1 MIKIIECPR
10 DAMQG
15 VTTFIPTEVKA
26 KYINS
31 LLKVGFD
38 TIDFG
43 SFVSPRAIPQMKDTA
58 EVLAQLD
65 MTNTKSKLL
74 AIIGNTIGGEIA
86 SQYDEITYLGYPF
99 SISPTFL
106 EKNINSTIAKS
117 IVTVNKLLNIADKKH
132 KILVVYIS
140 MAFGNPYGDKW
151 STEITEEWVDIL
163 YKLGV
168 KIIALSDTTGD
179 SIPENIYSTFSNL
192 VPAYPKVEFGF
203 HLHTTEDTW
212 HDKVEAAFNAGCRRF
227 DTVINGIGG
236 CPMSGKEMIG
246 NLRTLFILQFL
257 KDKKYDFKIDNE
269 AFNEAFM
276 QAMSTF
282 PNFRIPKIY
291 SL

>member
-1 MIKIIECPR
+1 
-10 DAMQG
+10 
-15 VTTFIPTEVKA
+15 
-26 KYINS
+26 
-31 LLKVGFD
+31 
-38 TIDFG
+38 
-43 SFVSPRAIPQMKDTA
+43 
-58 EVLAQLD
+58 
-65 MTNTKSKLL
+65 
-74 AIIGNTIGGEIA
+74 
-86 SQYDEITYLGYPF
+86 
-99 SISPTFL
+99 
-106 EKNINSTIAKS
+106 
-117 IVTVNKLLNIADKKH
+117 
-132 KILVVYIS
+132 
-140 MAFGNPYGDKW
+140 
-151 STEITEEWVDIL
+151 
-163 YKLGV
+163 
-168 KIIALSDTTGD
+168 
-179 SIPENIYSTFSNL
+179 